1 MNNNKQQDPEWI
13 KQITKEISKEKFDK
27 ENKLFKET
35 FLEYLAEGYSPMDAL
50 AKAKKIVSAF
60 SGNK

>member
-1 MNNNKQQDPEWI
+1 MSNDEYQDPEWI
-13 KQITKEISKEKFDK
+13 KQITKEKFDK
-27 ENKLFKET
+27 ENKLLKET
-35 FLEYLAEGYSPMDAL
+35 FLEYLAEGYSPMEAL